1 MTFNSKKKLVIYSG
15 APISYENSIRK
26 YGFHKIPKGKFDVQ
40 VVDGSEIFHDKKLV
54 NQFTKSSK
62 KNDRYNADVKLK
74 NAMDFKDFFT
84 NLDKNTLV
92 IVINRGLINSPFYFS
107 NFDLDILN
115 SLKIKYISNKYLHF
129 NLDCNFKKF
138 SVFNIFKIIWNFL
151 MKILNL
157 FKNLKLKPYCYIGS
171 GNLFA
176 RKKLK
181 NKIIC
186 TSNYINFEVKK
197 NGRRNYILYVDE
209 GVSQSRDTILYGA
222 LFKKVKNEKKFIKDL
237 NILLSSLEEK
247 YNLPVIIGSSNKY
260 FYKKNPFNN
269 RKIIYAKTS
278 ELIHNA
284 KIVLGHKSSALYQ
297 LLFSNKPAL
306 ILKHKEF
313 NFVRR
318 ILIDLFA
325 INALN
330 QNSFFIE
337 DINERKLLDFKI
349 DRNFRSKILKKHFL
363 SNKMKSKNFSHYFL
377 KEIKEL
383 N

>member
-1 MTFNSKKKLVIYSG
+1 MTFNLKRKLVIYSG

-40 VVDGSEIFHDKKLV
+40 VVDGSEIFHGKKLI
-54 NQFTKSSK
+54 NQFTKASK
-62 KNDRYNADVKLK
+62 KSDRFNADVKLK
-74 NAMDFKDFFT
+74 NVKDFEDFFA

-92 IVINRGLINSPFYFS
+92 IVINRGLINSPFHLN

-115 SLKIKYISNKYLHF
+115 SLNIKYVSNKYLHF

-138 SVFNIFKIIWNFL
+138 SILNFFKIIWNFL
-151 MKILNL
+151 IKILDS
-157 FKNLKLKPYCYIGS
+157 FKNFKLKPYCYIGS
-171 GNLFA
+171 GNLFVQ
-176 RKKLK
+176 KKLEK
-181 NKIIC
+181 KIIC

-197 NGRRNYILYVDE
+197 NNKRKYILYVDE
-209 GVSQSRDTILYGA
+209 GINQSRDTIIYGA

-237 NILLSSLEEK
+237 NNLFSLLEEK
-247 YNLPVIIGSSNKY
+247 YNAPIIIGSSNKY
-260 FYKKNPFNN
+260 FYKKNPFNG

-278 ELIHNA
+278 DLIHNA
-284 KIVLGHKSSALYQ
+284 KIVLGHKSSVLYQ

-313 NFVRR
+313 NLVRR

-330 QNSFFIE
+330 QNAFFIE
-337 DINERKLLDFKI
+337 DINKRKFLDFKI
-349 DRNFRSKILKKHFL
+349 DKNFRSKILRKHFI
-363 SNKMKSKNFSHYFL
+363 SNKMKNKNFSYHFL
-377 KEIKEL
+377 KEIKEI
-383 N
+383 